1 MFELAYRGWRVGAD
15 TLDATERVTVWAGRP
30 GYESAVT
37 IGGAPLARE
46 LATGLVTLRADT
58 VRTLDVGSGYGA
70 LAVVGGSENE
80 DRLALGLLYPRVR
93 ATGVGTAPRAA
104 DGAEGVTDTEY
115 VRLRAAPGDPVPFAV
130 VAGWEGG
137 DAASATLPGL
147 QRALADW
154 AERLAHPVAA
164 RVVAPGATASGAVV
178 GAACEGAPLDALVE
192 RSLARA
198 AALYRRAAPT
208 YSPADGFLR
217 STDED
222 GRWETLPAWRWTSG
236 FFPGT
241 LWYLYEATGDPALRA
256 QAERW
261 TAALGPVPAPGGAG
275 PPGIFEQTGDEPSR
289 LGFQAMP
296 AYGHAHRLTGA
307 DAEPVLEA
315 ARMTAERFD
324 PDVGA
329 LKSWD
334 TAGWG
339 DVRETWDFPVIV
351 DGMMNLEL
359 LFWAARNG
367 GDPAL
372 ADVAAAHARATARTL
387 VRPDGSTFHV
397 AEFDPETGALQ
408 QQMTWQG
415 LADSSTWARGRRG
428 RSTGSGRR
436 TGRRRTRRSWRPPC
450 GRPTCS
456 STGWRRV
463 ARATSR
469 RGTSTRRRAPS
480 ATRRPGP
487 WPRRACSSCR
497 GWRPSPPP
505 PATASPPSGSSA
517 RSPRPRSPRRATRS
531 SSTRSAT
538 TTGRTRAGR
547 STPGSSTPT
556 TTSSRRSL
564 RLRRLTRDEAAGER
578 SFLPGPAERGPAF
591 APLAAPTA
599 ADVLARPL
607 APHPRLFLTPERLG
621 RVESART
628 GRTADWRDALL
639 DRADRYLSDG
649 WTPRYEKPDGLRFD
663 FQGELTRR
671 VEALG
676 LAYQLRQDERY
687 AREALRLLDAVA
699 AMPDWN
705 PQHFL
710 EVAEITRA
718 VAVGY
723 DWLHDALSD
732 DERQRLRAAIVR
744 NGLEPALRAYR
755 GQAPHQ
761 ESYFTVKENNWSPVS
776 NGGIAVG
783 ALAVLDEEPEAAAEA
798 LAHGLRL
805 VPGAL
810 RHYAPDGGWDEGPSY
825 WHYAT
830 EYAVILMDA
839 LQTALGTD
847 FGLSGV
853 PGFAETAAFPLHLT
867 GPTGL
872 AFNYGDANSTDAV
885 TTRLVSTPETL
896 WLARLAGRPAW
907 AAPQLATTDPAAL
920 DLLWDGPDLDAGAA
934 PLPLDR
940 FFRGVDVAAMRS
952 AWGDPAAVFVAAK
965 GGKTTPYRHS
975 TLDAGTF
982 VLDAL
987 GERWA
992 VDLGKDDYNLPG
1004 YFDFDG
1010 RRWDFYRN
1018 RAEGQNAL
1026 VLAPAPGQDPAG
1038 PDLTLGR
1045 IAPLVASA
1053 SRPGEAHAVFDLTP
1067 VYAPRAARVRR
1078 GVRLFDGRSRVLVQD
1093 EVEGGAGGAWQ
1104 MHTRAEVE
1112 VAADGRSATLRQN
1125 GRQLHAALVAPAG
1138 VRFEVRPARPAEGS
1152 PTVAGQSSNE
1162 GVVKLVAPVPTGGG
1176 RLAVVFTPLTGE
1188 QGAPAPPALTP
1199 LGDWR

>member
-1 MFELAYRGWRVGAD
+1 MTARFPILVLVWLVGCAGVPP
-15 TLDATERVTVWAGRP
+15 ASPVGEREAGR
-30 GYESAVT
+30 E
-37 IGGAPLARE
+37 
-46 LATGLVTLRADT
+46 
-58 VRTLDVGSGYGA
+58 
-70 LAVVGGSENE
+70 
-80 DRLALGLLYPRVR
+80 
-93 ATGVGTAPRAA
+93 
-104 DGAEGVTDTEY
+104 
-115 VRLRAAPGDPVPFAV
+115 
-130 VAGWEGG
+130 
-137 DAASATLPGL
+137 
-147 QRALADW
+147 
-154 AERLAHPVAA
+154 
-164 RVVAPGATASGAVV
+164 
-178 GAACEGAPLDALVE
+178 AACAGAPLDTLVE

-208 YSPADGFLR
+208 YDPADDFPR
-217 STDED
+217 STGED

-261 TAALGPVPAPGGAG
+261 TAALGPVPAPGERVAEGV
-275 PPGIFEQTGDEPSR
+275 FERTGDEPAR

-307 DAEPVLEA
+307 AAEPVLEA

-329 LKSWD
+329 MRSWD

-367 GDPAL
+367 GGVEL
-372 ADVAAAHARATARTL
+372 REVAVAHARTTADAI

-397 AEFDPETGALQ
+397 AEFDPVTGALERR
-408 QQMTWQG
+408 MTWQG
-415 LADSSTWARGRRG
+415 LADSSTWARGQAWALYG
-428 RSTGSGRR
+428 F
-436 TGRRRTRRSWRPPC
+436 
-450 GRPTCS
+450 
-456 STGWRRV
+456 
-463 ARATSR
+463 ATAHR
-469 RGTSTRRRAPS
+469 ETSDPAFLDV
-480 ATRRPGP
+480 ATRAADVFLDRLAARGEGDVPPWDFDAAPGAERDASAGAVAASGLFQLARLAPEPDAARYRESAERIVCALTQTSLSDAGDALVLHSVGNHNRPN
-487 WPRRACSSCR
+487 PR
-497 GWRPSPPP
+497 GEVD
-505 PATASPPSGSSA
+505 
-517 RSPRPRSPRRATRS
+517 
-531 SSTRSAT
+531 
-538 TTGRTRAGR
+538 AGIVYADYYFVEAL
-547 STPGSSTPT
+547 
-556 TTSSRRSL
+556 L
-564 RLRRLTRDEAAGER
+564 RLKRLVRDEAAGEV
-578 SFLPGPAERGPAF
+578 SWLPGPAAPGPAF
-591 APLAAPTA
+591 APFRAPTA

-607 APHPRLFLTPERLG
+607 APHPRLFLTPERLA
-621 RVESART
+621 RVENAT
-628 GRTADWRDALL
+628 GGRTAAWRDALL

-649 WTPRYEKPDGLRFD
+649 WTPRYEKPDGLRLD

-676 LAYQLRQDERY
+676 LAYRLRGDDRY

-705 PQHFL
+705 PRHFL
-710 EVAEITRA
+710 NTAETTRA
-718 VAVGY
+718 VATGY

-732 DERQRLRAAIVR
+732 DERQRLRDAVVR
-744 NGLEPALRAYR
+744 HGLEPALRAYR
-755 GQAPHQ
+755 GEAPHE
-761 ESYFTVKENNWSPVS
+761 ESYFRLKENNWSPVS
-776 NGGIAVG
+776 NGGVAVG
-783 ALAVLDEEPEAAAEA
+783 ALAVLDEEPDLAAEA

-830 EYAVILMDA
+830 EYAVVLMDA

-847 FGLSGV
+847 FGLSGL

-872 AFNYGDANSTDAV
+872 AFNYGDANSTDTV

-907 AAPQLATTDPAAL
+907 AAPQRATANPTAF
-920 DLLWDGPDLDAGAA
+920 DLLWEGPDLDARAA

-952 AWGDPAAVFVAAK
+952 AWGDPDAVFVAAK

-1010 RRWDFYRN
+1010 GRRWDFYRN
-1018 RAEGQNAL
+1018 RAEGQNTLA
-1026 VLAPAPGQDPAG
+1026 LAPAPGQDPAG

-1053 SRPGEAHAVFDLTP
+1053 SHEGEAHAVFDLTP
-1067 VYAPRAARVRR
+1067 AYAPRAGRVRR
-1078 GVRLFDGRSRVLVQD
+1078 GVRLFDGRRRVLVQD

-1112 VAADGRSATLRQN
+1112 VAPDGRSAVLRQD
-1125 GRQLHAALVAPAG
+1125 GQGLHAALVAPEG
-1138 VRFEVRPARPAEGS
+1138 VRFEVRPARPGALS
-1152 PTVAGQSSNE
+1152 PEVPGQNPNE
-1162 GVVKLVAPVPTGGG
+1162 GIVKLVAPVPAGGG
-1176 RLAVVFTPLTGE
+1176 RLAVVFTPLD
-1188 QGAPAPPALTP
+1188 GAAAPPAPPALAP
-1199 LGDWR
+1199 LDDWR